1 MRLQQ
6 GRGSGPWWLTQS
18 TGLAVLALVLVV
30 AGATAAFS
38 RGSTAA
44 VPSPS
49 PTAGAAA
56 AAAAPTAAPTATS
69 EPNRASCDQIRGTAY
84 LSAAEQAWYQQNCSA
99 TPTAVAS
106 SSAGASTAAAAPA
119 RAAPAPAPAAPQAAA
134 VSYAG
139 PYVPAGGSVAGDR
152 MVISRLGIDGYVSA
166 SYVGPDGQMGDP
178 SGPWD
183 ILWYDFSGFTGL
195 GGAPGAGGNAVFAG
209 HVDYHPHIEAIFWT
223 LRQAQPGDIIDY
235 YKADGTHLQYQVQ
248 WNIDAAPDADF
259 TDYVAQT
266 GQDIMTIIT
275 CDGVFNPETRHY
287 DHRSVVRAIRIS

>member
-1 MRLQQ
+1 
-6 GRGSGPWWLTQS
+6 LTRS

-38 RGSTAA
+38 KGSTAA
-44 VPSPS
+44 VPGPS
-49 PTAGAAA
+49 PTAVLQAAA
-56 AAAAPTAAPTATS
+56 ATTAPPTATS
-69 EPNRASCDQIRGTAY
+69 EPNRADCAQIRGTAY
-84 LSAAEQAWYQQNCSA
+84 LSAAEQTWYQQHCSA
-99 TPTAVAS
+99 TPTPVATS
-106 SSAGASTAAAAPA
+106 SGGASTAASAPV
-119 RAAPAPAPAAPQAAA
+119 RPAPAAAAAPQPAA

-152 MVISRLGIDGYVSA
+152 MVISRLGIDGYISA

-209 HVDYHPHIEAIFWT
+209 HVDYHPHIEAVFWT
-223 LRQAQPGDIIDY
+223 LRQARPGDIIDY

-287 DHRSVVRAIRIS
+287 DHRSVVRAVRIS